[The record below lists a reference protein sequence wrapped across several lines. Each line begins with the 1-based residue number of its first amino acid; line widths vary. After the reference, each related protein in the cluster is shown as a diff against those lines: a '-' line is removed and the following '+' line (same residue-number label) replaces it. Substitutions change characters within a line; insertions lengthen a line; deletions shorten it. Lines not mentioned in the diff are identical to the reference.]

1 MTLQFTRISCV
12 LVSLK
17 LVKELKMKKIFTII
31 FWLAFTIAASAQ
43 TNSSKI
49 TKIASPNAVIVPQP
63 AIPEQTLS
71 LKETEFDFGKI
82 PQGKPVTH
90 IFEFTNTG
98 KYPFALQKVQAS
110 CGCTTPVWN
119 RDTIAPGETA
129 KITVGYN
136 AANEGPFA
144 KPVTITY
151 NETLTQQIIIKG
163 EVWKTPLTSA
173 PVNSAV
179 NNLKNEQ

>member
-1 MTLQFTRISCV
+1 MKYIFTFLCGIAFSCV
-12 LVSLK
+12 V
-17 LVKELKMKKIFTII
+17 
-31 FWLAFTIAASAQ
+31 SAQ
-43 TNSSKI
+43 TNVSPVAKSNISSAKANNSTSATVQADKSSATEE
-49 TKIASPNAVIVPQP
+49 TKPVESI
-63 AIPEQTLS
+63 S

-90 IFEFTNTG
+90 IFEFKNIGTTPLSLDN
-98 KYPFALQKVQAS
+98 VQAS

-119 RDTIAPGETA
+119 KDTLAPGATS

-136 AANEGPFA
+136 AQNEGSFT

-151 NETLTQQIIIKG
+151 NGNQSKQIIIKG
-163 EVWKTPLTSA
+163 EVWKTPVTSA

-179 NNLKNEQ
+179 NSLKNEQ